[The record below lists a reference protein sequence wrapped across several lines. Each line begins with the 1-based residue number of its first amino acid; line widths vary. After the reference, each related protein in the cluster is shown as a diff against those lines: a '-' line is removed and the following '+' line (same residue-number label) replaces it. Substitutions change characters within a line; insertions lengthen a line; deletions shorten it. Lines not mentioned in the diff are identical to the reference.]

1 MTGINTAAVRA
12 AQDESSP
19 RWMLVERLC
28 DEVDRLRGVIER
40 VADLVDDGRTEDA
53 YHVLHDAL
61 EADA

>member
-1 MTGINTAAVRA
+1 
-12 AQDESSP
+12 
-19 RWMLVERLC
+19 MLVERLC